1 MFIATFPVQ
10 NVYHIWLNVKNKH
23 KQRSKKS
30 KMGRTSLLSSE
41 DLNRLSLNSGFVKH
55 LNGFVKEH
63 NNATWVLPVLT
74 GFMRIYLSALTQNT
88 ERNPSYSWKN
98 EGRL

>member
-1 MFIATFPVQ
+1 MQKININ
-10 NVYHIWLNVKNKH
+10 NVLKSQKWVKH
-23 KQRSKKS
+23 
-30 KMGRTSLLSSE
+30 LCLSSE

-63 NNATWVLPVLT
+63 NNTTGVLPVLT